1 MKKIS
6 FFTHGLTLAVV
17 LLFILTAS
25 SCSKRKSGE
34 QPLMDSTYIAQYMNA
49 EPRFKDELYWGK
61 LFYKER
67 GYELAWFKGHEL
79 VPQAEAFIEELGKVH
94 EDGLDPKDYQLVDF
108 DKLLKDFKGIK
119 RDLEKRDSLEL
130 EIDMALTAS
139 YLNWSSD
146 FYRGLLAPS
155 EARKADWD
163 IKLNKMNLS
172 NALTK
177 FLNED
182 AQDDIQLRPV
192 HAEYANLKKALAN
205 FREVQKAGGWPKIP
219 ENTTLKEGQ
228 SSPVVPL
235 LKNRLASFL
244 GKDSTVMK
252 DNNTVFTSDIKA
264 ALKKFQETSGLTAT
278 GRLNAETIRFM
289 NVPVEDR
296 IRQIVINMER
306 WRWIPES
313 FGTDYLIVNIPEFK
327 LRVYEQGKEA
337 MNMKVIV
344 GKELH
349 STPIFNDLMEHI
361 VLAPYW
367 NIPPGILKDEIVP
380 AVTANPGYLAAKEM
394 EVITSDGTVVDP
406 GSVDWSAAGT
416 AGFKYIVRRRP
427 GPNNDLGNVKFIF
440 PNSRNIY
447 LHDTPAD
454 QLFSASK
461 RDFSHGCVR
470 VEKPIDLAVYLLRN
484 VQGWDRS
491 KIMDQIETGQ
501 EKYVPLK
508 AKLPVYL
515 VYFTASA
522 DADGHVRFFDDVY
535 DHDKKLKSMYFSKL

>member
-1 MKKIS
+1 MKKIFS
-6 FFTHGLTLAVV
+6 INHTLTFLVA
-17 LLFILTAS
+17 LLFILSAS
-25 SCSKRKSGE
+25 SCSKRKSGD
-34 QPLMDSTYIAQYMNA
+34 QPLMDSTYIVQYMNA
-49 EPRFKDELYWGK
+49 EPRFKDDIYWAK

-67 GYELAWFKGHEL
+67 AYELAWFKGHEL
-79 VPQAEAFIEELGKVH
+79 VPQAQAFIDELGKAG

-108 DKLLKDFKGIK
+108 EKLFKDFKGIK

-130 EIDMALTAS
+130 EIDMALTSS

-146 FYRGLLAPS
+146 YYRGLLAPS
-155 EARKADWD
+155 ESRKADWD
-163 IKLNKMNLS
+163 INLNKMNLS
-172 NALTK
+172 SALTK
-177 FLNED
+177 FLNEN
-182 AQDDIQLRPV
+182 AEDDIEFRPN
-192 HAEYANLKKALAN
+192 HPEYANLRKALAS

-219 ENTTLKEGQ
+219 ANATITDGQ

-235 LKNRLASFL
+235 LKARLATFL

-252 DNNTVFTSDIKA
+252 DDKPIFSSDVKS

-296 IRQIVINMER
+296 IRQIIINMER

-327 LRVYEQGKEA
+327 LRVYEQGKEV

-349 STPIFNDLMEHI
+349 STPIFNDKMEHI

-367 NIPPGILKDEIVP
+367 NIPPGILKDEIAPSVR
-380 AVTANPGYLAAKEM
+380 ANPGYLASKDM
-394 EVITSDGTVVDP
+394 EVITNDGTVVDP
-406 GSVDWSAAGT
+406 GSVDWSTAGT
-416 AGFKYIVRRRP
+416 SGFKYIVRRRP

-454 QLFSASK
+454 QLFNASK

-484 VQGWDRS
+484 VGGWDKS
-491 KIMDQIETGQ
+491 KIMEQIKTGN

-522 DADGHVRFFDDVY
+522 DAEGHVRFFDDVY
-535 DHDKKLKSMYFSKL
+535 GHDKKLKSMYFSKL

>member
-6 FFTHGLTLAVV
+6 LVNHGLTFLVAV
-17 LLFILTAS
+17 LFILSAS
-25 SCSKRKSGE
+25 SCSKRKSGD
-34 QPLMDSTYIAQYMNA
+34 QPLMDSTYIVQYMNA

-67 GYELAWFKGHEL
+67 AYELAWFKGHEL
-79 VPQAEAFIEELGKVH
+79 VPQAQAFIDELGKAG
-94 EDGLDPKDYQLVDF
+94 EDGLNPEDYQLVDF
-108 DKLLKDFKGIK
+108 EKLFKDFKGIK

-146 FYRGLLAPS
+146 YYRGLLAPS
-155 EARKADWD
+155 ESRKADWD
-163 IKLNKMNLS
+163 INLNKMNLS
-172 NALTK
+172 SALSK
-177 FLNED
+177 FLNDD
-182 AQDDIQLRPV
+182 AADDIEFRPN
-192 HAEYANLKKALAN
+192 HPEYGNLKKALAG

-219 ENTTLKEGQ
+219 ANATVRDGQ

-235 LKNRLASFL
+235 LKSRLATFL
-244 GKDSTVMK
+244 GEDSTVMK
-252 DNNTVFTSDIKA
+252 DDKPVFSSDVKT

-296 IRQIVINMER
+296 IRQIIINMER

-313 FGTDYLIVNIPEFK
+313 FGKDYLIVNIPEFK

-349 STPIFNDLMEHI
+349 STPVFNDKMEHI

-367 NIPPGILKDEIVP
+367 NIPPGILKEEIAPSVM
-380 AVTANPGYLAAKEM
+380 ANPGYLASKDM
-394 EVITSDGTVVDP
+394 EVITNDGTVVDP

-416 AGFKYIVRRRP
+416 ADFKYIVRRRP

-470 VEKPIDLAVYLLRN
+470 VEKPIELAVYLLRN
-484 VQGWDRS
+484 VGGWDKS
-491 KIMDQIETGQ
+491 KIMEQIKTGN
-501 EKYVPLK
+501 EKHVPLK

-535 DHDKKLKSMYFSKL
+535 EHDKKLKAMYFSKL

>member
-1 MKKIS
+1 MKKIFS
-6 FFTHGLTLAVV
+6 INHTLTFLVA
-17 LLFILTAS
+17 LLFILSAS
-25 SCSKRKSGE
+25 SCSKRKSGD
-34 QPLMDSTYIAQYMNA
+34 QPLMDSTYIVKYMNA
-49 EPRFKDELYWGK
+49 EPRFKDELHWGK

-67 GYELAWFKGHEL
+67 AYELAWFKGHEL
-79 VPQAEAFIEELGKVH
+79 VPQAQAFIEELGRVG
-94 EDGLDPKDYQLVDF
+94 EDGLDPEDYQLVDF
-108 DKLLKDFKGIK
+108 ETLLKDFKGIK

-146 FYRGLLAPS
+146 YYRGLLAPS
-155 EARKADWD
+155 ESRKADWD
-163 IKLNKMNLS
+163 INLNKMNLS
-172 NALTK
+172 SALTK

-182 AQDDIQLRPV
+182 AKDDIDFRPN

-219 ENTTLKEGQ
+219 ANATVKDGQ

-235 LKNRLASFL
+235 LKTRLASFL
-244 GKDSTVMK
+244 GKDSTVINGDK
-252 DNNTVFTSDIKA
+252 AVFSSDLKA
-264 ALKKFQETSGLTAT
+264 ALKNFQETSGLVAN
-278 GRLNAETIRFM
+278 GRLTAETIRFM

-296 IRQIVINMER
+296 IRQIIINMER
-306 WRWIPES
+306 WRWIPEK
-313 FGTDYLIVNIPEFK
+313 FGADYLIVNIPEFK

-337 MNMKVIV
+337 MSMKVIV

-349 STPIFNDLMEHI
+349 STPVFNDKMEHI

-367 NIPPGILKDEIVP
+367 NIPPGILKNEIVP
-380 AVTANPGYLAAKEM
+380 SVMANPGYLESKDM

-406 GSVDWSAAGT
+406 GSVDWSTAGT
-416 AGFKYIVRRRP
+416 SSFKYTVRRRP
-427 GPNNDLGNVKFIF
+427 GPNNDLGNVKFMF

-454 QLFSASK
+454 QLFNASK

-484 VQGWDRS
+484 VGGWDKS
-491 KIMDQIETGQ
+491 KILEQIKTGN